1 MVLGAG
7 EAEGSAQ
14 SPINKGFLQTEQVL
28 LGLSVSDSRP
38 ARGELLISYI
48 LRKDGWYLS
57 SSKSLSRSRPFPN
70 GFGNYLL
77 SYIHLKSSDS
87 ITGLLLVGW
96 QPDHST
102 GSESFWVLHG
112 GTKEKLSPKSSAS
125 ALTSVPSL
133 PATWQRGQH
142 NDLATNSVSCS
153 IWCFS
158 RPGWCQTPCRT
169 SCNGF
174 HHHQRCCFLC

>member
-1 MVLGAG
+1 MPGCLAAALGNFPRLQQKLHAETGLVLLPTEQMATACAQLRTPEQICGFSGCAARLSPARGCAGGSTPCRHPPEMVCPRPMVLGAAG
-7 EAEGSAQ
+7 AEGSAQ
-14 SPINKGFLQTEQVL
+14 SPINKGFLQTEQVR

-87 ITGLLLVGW
+87 ITGLLLVG
-96 QPDHST
+96 
-102 GSESFWVLHG
+102 
-112 GTKEKLSPKSSAS
+112 
-125 ALTSVPSL
+125 
-133 PATWQRGQH
+133 
-142 NDLATNSVSCS
+142 
-153 IWCFS
+153 
-158 RPGWCQTPCRT
+158 
-169 SCNGF
+169 
-174 HHHQRCCFLC
+174 